1 MRAIDADELKE
12 LLKEYQAECLKNP
25 IEIMG
30 VLYGGLGAILDVIDQ
45 QPTIEPVKL
54 GEWIK
59 IGKHHIQEWQM
70 MNKCSACGHSVTN
83 SSYVDS
89 VVYFKFCPHCGAK
102 MCGDKNE
109 SNRC

>member
-1 MRAIDADELKE
+1 MRSIDADELKE

-25 IEIMG
+25 SEIMG

-45 QPTIEPVKL
+45 QPTIEPVRHGWWIYT
-54 GEWIK
+54 GEWNLP
-59 IGKHHIQEWQM
+59 E
-70 MNKCSACGHSVTN
+70 CSVCRKVAHSAL
-83 SSYVDS
+83 YGDEDA
-89 VVYFKFCPHCGAK
+89 YCPNCGAK